1 MFDRESTVT
10 LSGEAPIAITRDAAG
25 IPQVSAASE
34 ADLYR
39 GLGWCHGNDR
49 AIQLVL
55 TRLAGRGRMAEHL
68 RGGEELV
75 EIDRLFRR
83 MGLHVDVAEEVAK
96 LAPGDAA
103 LVGAYCAGVSE
114 ALAGRPPWEL
124 RLAGIR
130 AIDPWTA
137 EDCVL
142 VSRLAGWVS
151 LAQSQGEMEDLLV
164 DLVRAGVGRDLL
176 EELFPGRLDGLD
188 EDLVRRL
195 LPGERLIPD
204 GVRWS
209 TALPR
214 PVASNNW
221 ALAPSRTRSGRAL
234 LANDPH
240 LEVGRLPAVWQE
252 IGARA
257 GDRWF
262 VGATMPGLPG
272 LLVGRT
278 NDLAWGATYAFMDA
292 TDSWIEDCR
301 DGRCRR
307 DVDGEETWVPVAQRT
322 ETIARRGGDP
332 ITLRVFETDRG
343 VLDGDPRQA
352 GLRRAT
358 RWSAGR
364 GAGAGSIA
372 AAIAMFRARD
382 VREGMDAAG
391 GIESAF
397 NWVMADRHGAI
408 GLQMSGL
415 LPIRPSGASGLVPLP
430 AWDPQTDWAGWADP
444 EDLPR
449 VQDPPDGMIVTAN
462 HDLGHLGRVRPQ
474 NLPMGD
480 SRARRIEE
488 LLGAREDWDVAGVA
502 AVQLDERSPQ
512 AARYLELLRPLLP
525 PGVNGDLLRGWDATF
540 GPRSTAATLFERW
553 YRALVVEVFGGVL
566 GREVARHLLEETGI
580 VADFYANL
588 DGILMSERSAWFGG
602 RTRDEVYAQV
612 ALAALAAPTR
622 PWGEHQRVTMRHLL
636 FGGRFPAALG
646 FDRGPYPLPGSRGTP
661 RQGTVYRSGG
671 RETSFAPSLRI
682 VTDFAHDT
690 LHTALAGGPSDR
702 RFSPWYASS
711 LPAWLAGRL
720 TERRPPG

>member
-1 MFDRESTVT
+1 MFDRRSVVRLT
-10 LSGEAPIAITRDAAG
+10 GEAPITVTRDAAG
-25 IPQVSAASE
+25 IPQVSAATE

-55 TRLAGRGRMAEHL
+55 TRLAGRGCMAEHL

-83 MGLHVDVAEEVAK
+83 MGLHVDVADEVAK

-142 VSRLAGWVS
+142 VSRLAGWVA

-164 DLVRAGVGRDLL
+164 DLVRAGVNGDLL
-176 EELFPGRLDGLD
+176 EELFPGRLGGLD
-188 EDLVRRL
+188 TELVRRL
-195 LPGERLIPD
+195 LPGELLIPD

-257 GDRWF
+257 AGRWF
-262 VGATMPGLPG
+262 MGATMPGLPG

-307 DVDGEETWVPVAQRT
+307 VVEGEETWVPVTERA

-332 ITLRVFETDRG
+332 IALRVFETDRG
-343 VLDGDPRQA
+343 VLDGDPHET

-382 VREGMDAAG
+382 VTEGMAAAG

-397 NWVMADRHGAI
+397 NWVMADRHGSI
-408 GLQMSGL
+408 GFQMSGL
-415 LPIRPSGASGLVPLP
+415 LPVRPSGASGLVPLP
-430 AWDPQTDWAGWADP
+430 GWDPATAWAGWAPP

-462 HDLGHLGRVRPQ
+462 NDLGHLGRVRPQ

-480 SRARRIEE
+480 SRARRIEQ
-488 LLGAREDWDVAGVA
+488 LLAAREDWDIAGVA
-502 AVQLDERSPQ
+502 GVQLDECSPQ
-512 AARYLELLRPLLP
+512 AARYLEVLRPLLP

-540 GPRSTAATLFERW
+540 GPQSTAATLFERW

-566 GREVARHLLEETGI
+566 GRDVARHLLDETGI

-588 DGILMSERSAWFGG
+588 DAILLSERSAWFGE
-602 RTRDEVYAQV
+602 RTRDEVFAQV
-612 ALAALAAPTR
+612 ALETLAAPAR

-636 FGGRFPAALG
+636 FGGRFPMALG
-646 FDRGPYPLPGSRGTP
+646 FDRGPYALPGSRGTP

-690 LHTALAGGPSDR
+690 LHTALAGGPRDR
-702 RFSPWYASS
+702 RFSRWYASS

-720 TERRPPG
+720 TERRPPP